1 MAENEKDENPSIV
14 PDVNIKKPRP
24 TSKVSKIDWQTKG
37 SFDDKDIPKEKL
49 QRSRGD
55 QQKIDELKN
64 ILEKETE
71 RSKIFQAKYENL
83 RKDLEKE
90 TVNRINSHGDK
101 IILDFLIVYEDFTR
115 ARDAYE
121 KEGENVDNLNS
132 IIKKIKSILR
142 NYEVELIETKGKK
155 SDPNLHEVIQEIE
168 DNDHEEGTIVEEIA
182 KGYII
187 RGEVM
192 KYSKV
197 CVSKKIIKE

>member
-1 MAENEKDENPSIV
+1 MSENEKGENSSIESKENGEQNDESVDKNTDYTIE
-14 PDVNIKKPRP
+14 IKK
-24 TSKVSKIDWQTKG
+24 SQSVDY
-37 SFDDKDIPKEKL
+37 
-49 QRSRGD
+49 

-71 RSKIFQAKYENL
+71 RSKTFQAKYENL

-101 IILDFLIVYEDFTR
+101 IILDFLIVYEDFIR

-121 KEGENVDNLNS
+121 KEGGNVDNLNS
-132 IIKKIKSILR
+132 IIKKIESILG
-142 NYEVELIETKGKK
+142 NYEVEPIETEGKK
-155 SDPNLHEVIQEIE
+155 FDPNLHEVIQEIE
-168 DNDHEEGTIVEEIA
+168 DNDHEEGTVVEEIA